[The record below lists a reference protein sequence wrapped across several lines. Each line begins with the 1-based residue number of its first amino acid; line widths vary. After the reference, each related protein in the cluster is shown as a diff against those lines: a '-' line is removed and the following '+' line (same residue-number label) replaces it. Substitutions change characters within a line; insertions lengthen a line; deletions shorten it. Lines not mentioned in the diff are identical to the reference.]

1 MATIIVKKKRK
12 LTVTPELQQDKSV
25 KVVECKLENKKPT
38 HLTEKKL
45 AGEEIGRLHNQRQE
59 EIKQKRIANC
69 RTWMKKNFPF
79 TSSRLPLK
87 VGASKDLIAEY
98 RKQGISI
105 DEFSATT
112 IIRRCERLTSKLQ
125 YLENMTKEDS
135 KRHDLYGNV
144 VCEVDEKH
152 RKYANE
158 LLSKF
163 KKAMNK

>member
-12 LTVTPELQQDKSV
+12 LTISPELQQDKAV
-25 KVVECKLENKKPT
+25 KVVECKLGNNKPT
-38 HLTEKKL
+38 DLTKKKL
-45 AGEEIGRLHNQRQE
+45 SGEEIGRLNNQRQE

-112 IIRRCERLTSKLQ
+112 IIRRCQRLTSKIQ
-125 YLENMTKEDS
+125 YLENMAKEDS
-135 KRHDLYGNV
+135 KRHDLHGNV
-144 VCEVDEKH
+144 VCDVDEKH

-158 LLSKF
+158 LLSKL
-163 KKAMNK
+163 KKQ